1 MTPQLLIAS
10 AELLYMDVPAAFRR
24 ALGHGV
30 GFRSLDEEE
39 RFAALLN
46 AAVQPA
52 TPSRWR
58 NQRAAPSTPQKDSIM
73 DEETRNK
80 YGHHKPKTPEDA
92 EKIAASR
99 RIFAEAAEKLRELL
113 PPPGEGGV
121 RRPHAPRDGELLG
134 ERGDRALVGVRGTV
148 RGVDAA
154 MTENGSEQRPTT

>member
-113 PPPGEGGV
+113 PPRGG
-121 RRPHAPRDGELLG
+121 RRPSPTRTSRRRASGRTRRSRTRGGPRNRSGRRCCNDGE
-134 ERGDRALVGVRGTV
+134 RK
-148 RGVDAA
+148 
-154 MTENGSEQRPTT
+154 